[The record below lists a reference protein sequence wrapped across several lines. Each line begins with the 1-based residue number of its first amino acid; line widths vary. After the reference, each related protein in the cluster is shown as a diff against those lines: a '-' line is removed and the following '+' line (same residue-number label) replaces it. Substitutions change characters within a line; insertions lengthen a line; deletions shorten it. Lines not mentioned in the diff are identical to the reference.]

1 MFRQILDFHPEVRA
15 SIIQGWF
22 RWVHHMELR
31 MAVMI
36 NEQELLKIVTER
48 LQKGGIPYMVT
59 GSVAANFYTTP
70 RMTRD
75 IDIIVE
81 LEQKRSETLVSLFS
95 KDFVVDRELIE
106 SAIRRKAMFNII
118 HREGVLKIDFIVR
131 KDTEFRRLEFER
143 RRYIEFEGIG
153 INVVSPE
160 DLILSKLSLAKES
173 GSEMQINDVKNLM
186 RTVSDLDRDYIEKW
200 VESLGLQN
208 IFQKVRS

>member
-1 MFRQILDFHPEVRA
+1 
-15 SIIQGWF
+15 
-22 RWVHHMELR
+22 

-48 LQKGGIPYMVT
+48 LQKGGIPYMIT

-81 LEQKRSETLVSLFS
+81 LEQKRSETIVSLFS
-95 KDFVVDRELIE
+95 KDFVVDRGLIE
-106 SAIRRKAMFNII
+106 SALRRKAMFNII
-118 HREGVLKIDFIVR
+118 HREGIIKIDFIIR
-131 KDTEFRRLEFER
+131 KDTDYRKLEFER
-143 RRYIEFEGIG
+143 RRYIEFEGKRIH
-153 INVVSPE
+153 VVSPE
-160 DLILSKLSLAKES
+160 DLILSKLSWAKDS

-186 RTVSDLDRDYIEKW
+186 RTVSDLEWDYIEKW
-200 VESLGLQN
+200 VDSLGLQN